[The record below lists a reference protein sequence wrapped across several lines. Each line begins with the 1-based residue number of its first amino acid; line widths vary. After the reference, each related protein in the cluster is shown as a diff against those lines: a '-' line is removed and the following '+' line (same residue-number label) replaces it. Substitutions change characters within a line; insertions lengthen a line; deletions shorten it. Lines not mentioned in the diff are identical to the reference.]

1 MLKRLLLFAII
12 LIFCGVVFFIGRN
25 AESLDAK
32 VHSESKKEVLNSNL
46 LKILNDEKI
55 KSLQTWDDENDKKFV
70 GVIRHLDK
78 PFDKDSILPFSEQ
91 LNIYDEKGKSVYE
104 FKDISIDSFEFA
116 RLKSDSTQ
124 MIIESNGGGTDNF
137 LTLVNLKDGKF
148 IELNV
153 EGDTQLRGGWWT
165 MPEYRSDLKSAYFN
179 TSQLIVIQQIGG
191 ADNDP
196 RASVFRNRNNKFQK
210 VGEISMNELGD
221 SIEKQLNQNK
231 KDGQK

>member
-1 MLKRLLLFAII
+1 
-12 LIFCGVVFFIGRN
+12 
-25 AESLDAK
+25 
-32 VHSESKKEVLNSNL
+32 
-46 LKILNDEKI
+46 
-55 KSLQTWDDENDKKFV
+55 
-70 GVIRHLDK
+70 
-78 PFDKDSILPFSEQ
+78 
-91 LNIYDEKGKSVYE
+91 
-104 FKDISIDSFEFA
+104 
-116 RLKSDSTQ
+116 
-124 MIIESNGGGTDNF
+124 
-137 LTLVNLKDGKF
+137 
-148 IELNV
+148 
-153 EGDTQLRGGWWT
+153 